1 MAIAGNLQDMSL
13 PTLVQSAVQE
23 GGQAYIKLQRG
34 AYIGSLYLTDGQLY
48 HAELA
53 HQSNSDLDTRTGEE
67 VVYELLNWMEGD
79 FTIERNITSPN
90 QSIQHSW
97 NYLLMEGLRKIDE
110 TGASNLIE
118 EFDGDFPTNEELLSD
133 MLHDLSAEDAA
144 AIQALANQ
152 HTGDDE
158 MASKSEQL
166 KAILQNV
173 VSNSTD
179 MSGAVVVDND
189 GLLLASAL
197 NSSVDDNRVA
207 AVSAGLISLA
217 GRSAEQLGQ
226 GAVIQTLIKAEN
238 GNIIALRAG
247 ARAAFVAL
255 TPTDANLGM
264 AFIECQDAA
273 AEISKIM

>member
-48 HAELA
+48 HAELV
-53 HQSNSDLDTRTGEE
+53 HQSDSDLVTRTGEE

-79 FTIERNITSPN
+79 FTIERNITSSS

-110 TGASNLIE
+110 SGASNLIE
-118 EFDGDFPTNEELLSD
+118 ELDGDFPTNEELLSD

-247 ARAAFVAL
+247 SRAAFVAL